1 MKINSPKKLSF
12 AKTMG
17 WSFAVASATH
27 SACGDHAMSLDSAR
41 RTPGEMLS
49 RDPLW
54 GPVDAAPDDDTI
66 PEVDE
71 PFESIASP
79 SALAP
84 SYQLSRGAGAFLSA
98 STAGLSTANHARM
111 PSALGCRTS
120 RMSSGR
126 MAVPSGVKNAAAHST

>member
-66 PEVDE
+66 
-71 PFESIASP
+71 
-79 SALAP
+79 AP
-84 SYQLSRGAGAFLSA
+84 I
-98 STAGLSTANHARM
+98 
-111 PSALGCRTS
+111 
-120 RMSSGR
+120 
-126 MAVPSGVKNAAAHST
+126 VP